1 MNNAIISE
9 VQSSAY
15 KDGVKEGIEIARQ
28 MLCKSLGKEVPSF
41 GQALAHIDILMLK
54 VEQYEKNPI
63 DWWLAG

>member
-54 VEQYEKNPI
+54 VEQYEKNLF
-63 DWWLAG
+63 D

>member
-28 MLCKSLGKEVPSF
+28 MLCKSLGKEVLSF
-41 GQALAHIDILMLK
+41 GQAVAHVDILMLK
-54 VEQYEKNPI
+54 VEQYEKNLV
-63 DWWLAG
+63 D

>member
-63 DWWLAG
+63 D

>member
-28 MLCKSLGKEVPSF
+28 MLCKSLGKEVISF
-41 GQALAHIDILMLK
+41 GQALAHIDILLLK
-54 VEQYEKNPI
+54 VEQYEKNLV
-63 DWWLAG
+63 D

>member
-28 MLCKSLGKEVPSF
+28 MLCKSLGKEVLSF
-41 GQALAHIDILMLK
+41 GQAVAHVDILMLK

-63 DWWLAG
+63 D

>member
-41 GQALAHIDILMLK
+41 GQALAHIDILLLK
-54 VEQYEKNPI
+54 VEQYEKNLI
-63 DWWLAG
+63 D

>member
-41 GQALAHIDILMLK
+41 GQALAHIDILLLK

-63 DWWLAG
+63 D

>member
-28 MLCKSLGKEVPSF
+28 MLCKSLGKEVLSF
-41 GQALAHIDILMLK
+41 GQAVAHVDILMLK
-54 VEQYEKNPI
+54 VEQYEKNLV
-63 DWWLAG
+63 DWWLVS

>member
-28 MLCKSLGKEVPSF
+28 MLCKSLGKEVISF
-41 GQALAHIDILMLK
+41 GQALAHIDILLLK
-54 VEQYEKNPI
+54 VEQYEKNLI
-63 DWWLAG
+63 D

>member
-41 GQALAHIDILMLK
+41 GQALAHIDILLLK
-54 VEQYEKNPI
+54 VEQYEKNLV
-63 DWWLAG
+63 D

>member
-41 GQALAHIDILMLK
+41 GQAVAHVDILMLK
-54 VEQYEKNPI
+54 VEQYEKNLF
-63 DWWLAG
+63 D

>member
-41 GQALAHIDILMLK
+41 GQALAHVDILMLK
-54 VEQYEKNPI
+54 VEQYEKNLV
-63 DWWLAG
+63 D

>member
-41 GQALAHIDILMLK
+41 GQALAHVDILLLK
-54 VEQYEKNPI
+54 VEQYEKNLI
-63 DWWLAG
+63 D

>member
-9 VQSSAY
+9 VHTSAY
-15 KDGVKEGIEIARQ
+15 KDGVKEGMEIARQ

-41 GQALAHIDILMLK
+41 GQAVAHVDILMLK

-63 DWWLAG
+63 D